1 MENSVRGHSES
12 PQGGPPRRGPRSRWL
27 LPAALIA
34 TAIGV
39 AVAFALL
46 RDGGREAA
54 PPAPTK
60 PGATTRPAL
69 RTVFTAPPRV
79 AKPRDLRD
87 PGRVGVGT
95 TDPAVADY
103 VPGRLIIKFEDD
115 ARPEAVRTVLAG
127 IDGELEAR
135 VDPLDVRVVDVAPA
149 DTDAALAEAAA
160 SPAVEYVERDSAVRS
175 FATPND
181 MLWSAQWGPLLV
193 DGPDA
198 WDASMGSPGIVVA
211 VLDTGIDGTH
221 PDLQSALVAGYD
233 FVNGDSDPSDDQ
245 GHGTASA
252 GVIAA
257 RTNNGTGQ
265 AGICWRCSLMPVKV
279 LGSNGVGSTSVVA
292 AGIVWAADH
301 GARVI
306 SLSLGGED
314 STHTLADAVAYAV
327 GKGVVIVASAG
338 NSGNAN
344 LNYPAAYP
352 GVIAV
357 AGTTET
363 DELYSWSN
371 FGAWVH
377 VAAPGCNVA
386 PYLNGEYV
394 NFCGTSSAAPI
405 VAGIAGL
412 ALSARPGATRAEIEN
427 ALTFSA
433 LPLGTAVRSG
443 RVSASGTLK
452 ALGAQPVAKAP
463 APAVAPPPAA
473 APSPPAAAPSAPA
486 PSPTTAAPP
495 TAGETAPAAGP
506 ATLRG
511 RLPAGTPVR
520 LRARPL
526 TAGLVNAT
534 LVAPGSRGLTLVLL
548 DARGK
553 EVARASGRS
562 PLRLS
567 RTVPSGTYRFVVRS
581 VTRGSFTLSIAS
593 GR

>member
-1 MENSVRGHSES
+1 MRKQRPMENSVRGHSTS
-12 PQGGPPRRGPRSRWL
+12 PDGGPPRRGRRSRRL
-27 LPAALIA
+27 LLSLLVAIAIA
-34 TAIGV
+34 T

-46 RDGGREAA
+46 RDDGREAA
-54 PPAPTK
+54 PAAPK
-60 PGATTRPAL
+60 SPGAATRTSL
-69 RTVFTAPPRV
+69 RTVFTTPPRV
-79 AKPRDLRD
+79 AKPRDLGD

-95 TDPAVADY
+95 SDPAVADH

-115 ARPEAVRTVLAG
+115 ARPEAVRAVLAG
-127 IDGELEAR
+127 IEGELEAR
-135 VDPLDVRVVDVAPA
+135 VDPLDVRVVDVPPA
-149 DTDAALAEAAA
+149 DTQAALAEAAA
-160 SPAVEYVERDSAVRS
+160 SPAVEYVERDAAVRS

-181 MLWSAQWGPLLV
+181 TLWLEQWGPLLV

-198 WDASMGSPGIVVA
+198 WDASMGSPSIVVA

-221 PDLQSALVAGYD
+221 PDLQSSLVAGYD
-233 FVNGDSDPSDDQ
+233 FVNGDSDPADDQ

-279 LGSNGVGSTSVVA
+279 LDGNGSGSTSVVA
-292 AGIVWAADH
+292 AGIVWAVDH

-314 STHTLADAVAYAV
+314 STQTLADAVAYAV
-327 GKGVVIVASAG
+327 DKGAIMVASAG

-357 AGTTET
+357 AGTTQA

-371 FGAWVH
+371 FGAWVQ

-412 ALSARPGATRAEIEN
+412 ALSARPGATRAEVEN
-427 ALTFSA
+427 ALTLSA
-433 LPLGTAVRSG
+433 TPLGSAVRSG

-452 ALGAQPVAKAP
+452 ALGAQPVVRTP
-463 APAVAPPPAA
+463 GPAVAPPAA
-473 APSPPAAAPSAPA
+473 VAPSPAPRSATPPTPAESAPA
-486 PSPTTAAPP
+486 ASAPTR
-495 TAGETAPAAGP
+495 
-506 ATLRG
+506 LRG
-511 RLPAGTPVR
+511 RLAAGTPLR
-520 LRARPL
+520 LGARPL
-526 TAGLVNAT
+526 SAGPVRAT
-534 LVAPGSRGLTLVLL
+534 LIAPGSRGLTLVLL

-567 RTVPSGTYRFVVRS
+567 RTVRSGNYRFVVRS
-581 VTRGSFTLSIAS
+581 GSRSPFTLSITS